1 MNLVI
6 RYGQDESWFVIDEF
20 NMIWVWCMCG
30 MIHGLKMMSLVWFL
44 YGIWMK
50 VGYKGWHEICMH
62 DQYILDGETWFVFG

>member
-1 MNLVI
+1 MV
-6 RYGQDESWFVIDEF
+6 GQDESLFVIDEF

-50 VGYKGWHEICMH
+50 VRY
-62 DQYILDGETWFVFG
+62 